1 MAPLITTG
9 KKLSA
14 ALRTP
19 FLRSDPV
26 TPGAAEK
33 PAVILFTSGSEG
45 APKGV
50 VLSYKNLNT
59 NHAQMFTRVDFYRSD
74 RVLNAMPIFHS
85 FGLCGVFMPVS
96 LGFFVYLYPSPLH
109 YKTIATICYDERITL
124 LFATDTF
131 LAGYAKAA
139 SDNYDF
145 ATMRLLVQGG
155 EKLKPSTQQTW
166 FERFNTRITE
176 GYGVTEAAPVVS
188 NNYYAHH
195 KTGTVGTIVAGL
207 EYRLEP
213 VDGVHDGGRL
223 WLKGD
228 NIMLGYLRISNP
240 GVLEPPKDGWYD
252 TGDIV
257 HIDDEGYVTILG
269 RAKRFAKIG
278 GEMISLAAVEEAMF
292 EIWPEDQHAV
302 TMMHGANRETLTAV
316 TTRADMK
323 RDELRQRLSEL
334 GMAEIAIPKK
344 LLYME
349 TIPLLGNGKTSYV
362 ELDEM
367 LKNMSSDE

>member
-1 MAPLITTG
+1 M
-9 KKLSA
+9 
-14 ALRTP
+14 
-19 FLRSDPV
+19 
-26 TPGAAEK
+26 
-33 PAVILFTSGSEG
+33 
-45 APKGV
+45 
-50 VLSYKNLNT
+50 LSYKNLNT

-109 YKTIATICYDERITL
+109 YKTIASICYDERITL

-139 SDNYDF
+139 GDNYDY
-145 ATMRLLVQGG
+145 ATMRLLIQGG
-155 EKLKPSTQQTW
+155 EKLKASTQQIW
-166 FERFNTRITE
+166 FERFDTRITE
-176 GYGVTEAAPVVS
+176 GYGVTEAAPVVA
-188 NNYYAHH
+188 NNYFAHH
-195 KTGTVGTIVAGL
+195 KSGTVGTIVAGL
-207 EYRLEP
+207 RYRLEP
-213 VDGVHDGGRL
+213 VDGVSDGGRL

-228 NIMLGYLRISNP
+228 NIMLGYLRITNP
-240 GVLEPPKDGWYD
+240 GVLEPVKDGWYD

-278 GEMISLAAVEEAMF
+278 GEMISLASVEEAMF
-292 EIWPEDQHAV
+292 ELWPDDQHAV

-316 TTRADMK
+316 TTRSGLK
-323 RDELRQRLSEL
+323 REELRQRLSAI
-334 GMAEIAIPKK
+334 GMAEIAIPRK

-349 TIPLLGNGKTSYV
+349 NIPQLGNGKTSYA
-362 ELDEM
+362 ELDEL
-367 LKNMSSDE
+367 LKNMSADE

>member
-1 MAPLITTG
+1 
-9 KKLSA
+9 
-14 ALRTP
+14 
-19 FLRSDPV
+19 
-26 TPGAAEK
+26 
-33 PAVILFTSGSEG
+33 
-45 APKGV
+45 
-50 VLSYKNLNT
+50 
-59 NHAQMFTRVDFYRSD
+59 
-74 RVLNAMPIFHS
+74 
-85 FGLCGVFMPVS
+85 
-96 LGFFVYLYPSPLH
+96 
-109 YKTIATICYDERITL
+109 
-124 LFATDTF
+124 
-131 LAGYAKAA
+131 
-139 SDNYDF
+139 
-145 ATMRLLVQGG
+145 MRLLVQGG

-367 LKNMSSDE
+367 LKNMSSDD